1 MQEQLISYETAIMA
15 KEKGFNI
22 PCTTTYNDKNTIL
35 FWYPPECF
43 YGYRELKETLN
54 SRPAALQELPA
65 PTQSLLQ
72 KWLREEKKIHIY
84 IKPMSLIGFVQ
95 YYNIEICLEGKPWDE
110 PKKVTGGVYEEALEA
125 GLQEALKLI

>member
-1 MQEQLISYETAIMA
+1 MQEQLISYETAILA

-72 KWLREEKKIHIY
+72 TWLREIHDLEIT
-84 IKPMSLIGFVQ
+84 PMSDTSTKNSYWFLLGPKFTDGAT
-95 YYNIEICLEGKPWDE
+95 YEGDFS
-110 PKKVTGGVYEEALEA
+110 TYEEALEA
-125 GLQEALKLI
+125 GLQKALKLIKS